1 MVIPLLTIKPRSF
14 LLRIGDREVEVSYR
28 ALEIL
33 RIVRSKGTLKEAA
46 RELGISYRG
55 VIGIVRKLE
64 RELGERVIIT
74 RRGRGSRARLTM
86 LGEEILEAYIS
97 SKAEALSA
105 RNRIQARV
113 LSIVREGASAII
125 VAETMPSIVKVL
137 ITSEALKELGIDVGD
152 QVDLVIK
159 ASNIVVIASPKERIE
174 EKGRNIY

>member
-1 MVIPLLTIKPRSF
+1 MLTVKPGSF
-14 LLRIGDREVEVSYR
+14 LVRVRDREVEVSYR

-64 RELGERVIIT
+64 RELGERVVIT

-86 LGEEILEAYIS
+86 LGEEMLEAYIS

-105 RNRIQARV
+105 RNRIQARI

-137 ITSEALKELGIDVGD
+137 ITSEALEELGIGVGD

-159 ASNIVVIASPKERIE
+159 ASNIVVMTSSKDRAE
-174 EKGRNIY
+174 GRE